1 MSNEIKTP
9 DLEQIAANYKKAV
22 APLKRRV
29 IICGGT
35 GCIANGSM
43 KVRDAICAE
52 LEKAGERVEVVLDHH
67 DCSKNEGATYFSKS
81 GCQGFCQ
88 MGPILRIEPEGTL
101 ALICSLL
108 SW

>member
-1 MSNEIKTP
+1 MSTEIKTP
-9 DLEQIAANYKKAV
+9 NLEEIAANYKKVV
-22 APLKRRV
+22 AKLKRRI

-52 LEKAGERVEVVLDHH
+52 LEKAGEHIEVVLDRH
-67 DCSKNEGATYFSKS
+67 DCSKNEGVTYFSKS

-88 MGPILRIEPEGTL
+88 MANPKGSSI
-101 ALICSLL
+101 AM
-108 SW
+108 